1 MLLMP
6 YLRSLPI
13 AVTLSLAVCATANA
27 SDSPGSW
34 FDLGAGLPGV
44 NGSPALTGTGAL
56 AAQTPMTLSLQQ
68 AAPNAPAFLI
78 IGLQSGSTPLLGG
91 TLVPSP
97 DVVLDLSPT
106 SASGSIDLLAA
117 WPSGIP
123 VGIDYYFQYWIGDNA
138 GPFGASASNAVR
150 ATSEVGPTPGVFP
163 AAWIKGG
170 SDCPNEPKIQV
181 HAYNEDF
188 YILRQSLC
196 TNYEAPFLYLL
207 FGDDEVLLM
216 DSGAGNIPLANTVY
230 GIINDW
236 LVAHGK
242 TSIHLTVSHLHGH
255 GDHVAG
261 DSQFAGQPN
270 TTVVGTSQNSVKN
283 FFGITSWP
291 TQIVTRDLG
300 NRILDIIPIPGHH
313 SAHIAIYD
321 RETGVLFTGDSLY
334 PGRLYVFGA
343 ISQGN
348 WPIYQASMQRLVDF
362 TADKPLCWVLGT
374 HIEMSQT
381 PGVDFPIGSTSHY
394 NERELQ
400 LTRDHLLELNQA
412 IKAMGNQPVKE
423 VHNDFIIYPTG

>member
-1 MLLMP
+1 MHWHTISP
-6 YLRSLPI
+6 NRVSAI
-13 AVTLSLAVCATANA
+13 LAILVFAPFSHA
-27 SDSPGSW
+27 SDSTGSW
-34 FDLGAGLPGV
+34 TDLGSALPGIS
-44 NGSPALTGTGAL
+44 GTPAFSGTGAL
-56 AAQTPMTLSLQQ
+56 STGSPVSLSLSQ
-68 AAPNAPAFLI
+68 AAPNAPAFLF
-78 IGLQSGSTPLLGG
+78 IGLQNTSTPLLGG

-97 DVVLDLSPT
+97 DLVLNLSPT
-106 SASGSIDLLAA
+106 SASGTLDLQAQ

-138 GPFGASASNAVR
+138 ATFGAAASNALR
-150 ATSEVGPTPGVFP
+150 ATSESGPTPGVFP
-163 AAWIKGG
+163 PMWIKGG
-170 SDCPNEPKIQV
+170 HDCPTEPQIQV

-196 TNYEAPFLYLL
+196 TNFEAPFLYLL
-207 FGDDEVLLM
+207 FGDDEALLM
-216 DSGAGNIPLANTVY
+216 DSGAGGIPLANTVY

-236 LVAHGK
+236 LLANGK
-242 TSIHLTVSHLHGH
+242 TSVELTVCHLHSH
-255 GDHVAG
+255 GDHVQG

-270 TTVVGTSQNSVKN
+270 TTVVGTSQNAVKN
-283 FFGITSWP
+283 FFGINNWP

-300 NRILDIIPIPGHH
+300 NRVLDIIPIPGHH

-343 ISQGN
+343 TGQGN

-374 HIEMSQT
+374 HIEMTDT
-381 PGVDFPIGSTSHY
+381 PGVDFPFGSTSHD
-394 NERELQ
+394 NERELE

-412 IKAMGNQPVKE
+412 IKAMGNQPMLE
-423 VHNDFIIYPTG
+423 VHNDFIIYPIG